1 MSAILRN
8 TLRFVSTAKYL
19 QTMPHMSYR
28 LNDSMALNGSNYL
41 QCHESKRLYQT
52 QGINSWVYE
61 KTVITSVNKILSVF
75 TGKERKSSD
84 VGNFIVSLSNREQ
97 SLVTPAPWF
106 GQFIGQRT
114 RFFLPPTFST
124 KHNGAKIEQKYS
136 NRIAVEEE
144 KTSYEFGK
152 LNISLDG
159 GELKFKVKDSDE
171 TFILKH
177 AVHVEAH
184 NNPSK
189 TLKDGGTKPVSM
201 HLSSICHNAKIISKT
216 ESDESDLRTTAY
228 PNEYKWIKLQF
239 PMTVSFEG
247 ARQEVKIDNR
257 DDNLIVY
264 HTVDIQAYKEL
275 YGKLNNETADRNE
288 NRKSEVGE
296 IQIQLESG
304 DLFIEAREPCDK
316 SIYMKH
322 DVHIL
327 VNLDNRVPFIAVKPH
342 VEVR

>member
-1 MSAILRN
+1 MDRIIFNVMNR
-8 TLRFVSTAKYL
+8 K
-19 QTMPHMSYR
+19 
-28 LNDSMALNGSNYL
+28 D
-41 QCHESKRLYQT
+41 C
-52 QGINSWVYE
+52 INSWVYE

-97 SLVTPAPWF
+97 SLVTPAPC
-106 GQFIGQRT
+106 
-114 RFFLPPTFST
+114 T

-257 DDNLIVY
+257 DD
-264 HTVDIQAYKEL
+264 K
-275 YGKLNNETADRNE
+275 
-288 NRKSEVGE
+288 
-296 IQIQLESG
+296 
-304 DLFIEAREPCDK
+304 
-316 SIYMKH
+316 
-322 DVHIL
+322 
-327 VNLDNRVPFIAVKPH
+327 
-342 VEVR
+342 